1 MRAILFA
8 LALFALT
15 GAARADKYVL
25 CDDSVPTGLECF
37 VTVLDR
43 AYEYCRQVE
52 SIVIIEFGMD
62 EANAGTNGAKLAAC
76 AEKYHRDLKPS
87 YIAALREMAKH
98 RGLAERVKE
107 AHAFWAESIKAL
119 APQAGESE
127 LDYKLRVMEKL
138 DHLRDRAGEIR
149 AALAERAATLAQ
161 KVTGKPKKKS

>member
-1 MRAILFA
+1 MRALILA
-8 LALFALT
+8 MVLAL
-15 GAARADKYVL
+15 GAGNAQADKFVL

-37 VTVLDR
+37 ITALDR

-76 AEKYHRDLKPS
+76 SDKYHRDLKPS
-87 YIAALREMAKH
+87 YVAALKEMAKH
-98 RGLAERVKE
+98 RGLTERVKE
-107 AHAFWAESIKAL
+107 THALWAESIKAL

-127 LDYKLRVMEKL
+127 LDYKLRVMERL

-149 AALAERAATLAQ
+149 TALAERAATLAQ